1 MWTSRRSTSESV
13 GVRIQVYAT
22 PRASKSE
29 VTGWRGDELTLRVTA
44 PPDDGKANDAIC
56 LLISRTV
63 GVPKSAVR
71 IVRGATARHKSIE
84 IDAEEAQVLRT
95 LGGPPPGLF

>member
-1 MWTSRRSTSESV
+1 
-13 GVRIQVYAT
+13 VRIRVYAT

-44 PPDDGKANDAIC
+44 PPDGGRANDAIC
-56 LLISRTV
+56 QLFSRIV

-71 IVRGATARHKSIE
+71 IVRGETARHKSVE
-84 IDAEEAQVLRT
+84 IDAEEAHVRSV
-95 LGGPPPGLF
+95 LGGPPAGLF